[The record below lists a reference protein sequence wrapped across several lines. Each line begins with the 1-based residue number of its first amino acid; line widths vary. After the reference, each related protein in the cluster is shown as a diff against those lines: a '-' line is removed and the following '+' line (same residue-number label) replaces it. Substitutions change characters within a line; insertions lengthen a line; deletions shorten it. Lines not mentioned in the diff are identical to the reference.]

1 MNRPTPNKNILNN
14 NSLKFKTADLM
25 YCMIFPAYY
34 IIITSY
40 GTLQETL
47 LYKTIAKT
55 NWIQIKKSIQT

>member
-40 GTLQETL
+40 GTLQETYFMEL
-47 LYKTIAKT
+47 LQKLIGHK
-55 NWIQIKKSIQT
+55 

>member
-1 MNRPTPNKNILNN
+1 
-14 NSLKFKTADLM
+14 M

-55 NWIQIKKSIQT
+55 NWIQIKRVSKHKYWILLK